1 MKVLLCVFLRDLTQ
15 QMFCVDDLDGN
26 LPNIQMNSKAQMNT
40 DLSEEENSDKFP
52 LEDFTSRNNENQSN

>member
-40 DLSEEENSDKFP
+40 DLSEEENSDKIP
-52 LEDFTSRNNENQSN
+52 LEDFTPRNNENQSN

>member
-15 QMFCVDDLDGN
+15 QMFCVDDSDGN

-40 DLSEEENSDKFP
+40 DLSEEENSDKIP
-52 LEDFTSRNNENQSN
+52 LEDFTPRNNENQSN